1 MALISCVVPAY
12 NVEKFIGRCLTSLK
26 NQTFSDFE
34 VIIVDD
40 ASTDATALEV
50 DKVIYGDSRFVVVRH
65 EENCGLHLAR
75 KSGVAAA
82 KGDYLIF
89 VDGDDELVDNN
100 VLGNLAEEISLS
112 KKDILRFGLKVQA
125 DGGMDSASATGFERW
140 SNYIS
145 AEIDREELL
154 ANVFSASK
162 GFVCSWHMTHRVF
175 RTNLV
180 RKAFSR
186 MTSERLER
194 AEDAYEFFV
203 IADLSH
209 GETTVNV
216 PGYLYHMGIG
226 VTNTHVMSAAM
237 FEREAQQ
244 VCKCYQAIERYAQS
258 KSDANLFNLAFDVT
272 AKLLESLG
280 NSLSERVTDK
290 DVLDASAVFAQICGA
305 GNASAELWRFVRDRA
320 YSFIAKGILPQDG
333 DRLYLYEQAAQA
345 MHVTTTNAK
354 VLQRLNSVR
363 RTAQNHM
370 EQLRGALKKQEYA
383 AQDLRI
389 FVTTHK
395 RVDLPESPIFQP
407 VQVGGLLKNPGSRF
421 MDSFHDDEGDNI
433 SSQNPFYCEMTV
445 QYWAW
450 KNAMADYMG
459 FCHYRRYF
467 NFSETEYEE
476 NEYGEVMDSFIDA
489 TSIAK
494 YGLDS
499 QSARACIEGYDV
511 ITTRFQDLR
520 QMPGDF
526 ATPYEQYKTAPLLH
540 IEDIDLLVNIIAELQ
555 PEYLNDAR
563 AFFTGYESC
572 FCNMYIMRGQIF
584 SDYCTWVFP
593 ILEKYCNEA
602 HMEHYSKEA
611 LRTPGHL
618 AERLFN
624 IYYRHALRTNAGW
637 KTKQLQCV
645 HFEQPD
651 KTYDLQPIV
660 DVRQDALGK
669 KIVPVVF
676 ASDNNYVPMLSTTMF
691 SMLCNA
697 NPSNFYDIVVLE
709 RNIDGARRETI
720 QKMVSDFGNAS
731 VRFYNVSRMIRGY
744 DLSTNNEHISL
755 ETYYRFLVQ
764 EILSFYDK
772 VLYLDSDLIVRGDV
786 SELFDTELGTNLLAA
801 AHDLDYLGNLNMN
814 DGKRM
819 KYTVEELD
827 LVDPYEYFQAGVL
840 VLNTAQMRKLHT
852 VSEWMDIVSEAD
864 YIYDDQDILN
874 AECQGRVTYLPF
886 NWNVMH
892 DCGGRVAA
900 VFRFAPNDFFDAYN
914 ASRAN
919 PKIIHYAGWEKPWVN
934 TRCDYATEYWR
945 YARAM
950 PFYEELISRM
960 ISSAAPVEGVPSLP
974 AHEKVVSPDS
984 GLRKLVDPIA
994 PLGSARREVLK
1005 SLGRA
1010 ALGKK

>member
-12 NVEKFIGRCLTSLK
+12 NIEKYIGRCLNSIK
-26 NQTFSDFE
+26 NQTLNDFE
-34 VIIVDD
+34 VIVVDD
-40 ASTDATALEV
+40 ASTDATAQEI
-50 DKVIYGDSRFVVVRH
+50 DKVAYGDSRFVVVRH
-65 EENCGLHLAR
+65 EENRGLHLAR

-89 VDGDDELVDNN
+89 IDGDDELTDAN
-100 VLGNLAEEISLS
+100 VLENLVNELRLS
-112 KKDILRFGLKVQA
+112 QKDILRFGLKVQA
-125 DGGMDSASATGFERW
+125 DDGMDSSAATGFERW
-140 SNYIS
+140 SNFAC
-145 AEIDREELL
+145 AEVTREELL
-154 ANVFSASK
+154 ANVFSASNE
-162 GFVCSWHMTHRVF
+162 FVYPWHMTHRVF
-175 RTNLV
+175 QTKLV
-180 RKAFSR
+180 RNAFAC
-186 MTSERLER
+186 MTAERLER

-203 IADLSH
+203 VANLSQ
-209 GETTVNV
+209 GETTVSI

-226 VTNTHVMSAAM
+226 VTNVHTMSASV
-237 FEREAQQ
+237 FEKEAQQ
-244 VCKCYQAIERYAQS
+244 VYKCYTAIDAYAQTQ
-258 KSDANLFNLAFDVT
+258 SDATLSCLAADVT

-280 NSLSERVTDK
+280 NSLAERVADE
-290 DVLDASAVFAQICGA
+290 DVLSAANAFAKVCGV
-305 GNASAELWRFVRDRA
+305 GNASVELWRFVRDRA
-320 YSFIAKGILPQDG
+320 YHFVAKGILPQDN
-333 DRLYLYEQAAQA
+333 DRLYLYEQAVQS
-345 MHVTTTNAK
+345 MHVTTTSAE
-354 VLQRLNSVR
+354 VLQRLKPMR
-363 RTAQNHM
+363 QIAQSHM
-370 EQLRGALKKQEYA
+370 NQLCGMLKRQEYE

-395 RVDLPESPIFQP
+395 QVDLPESAVFQP
-407 VQVGGLLKNPGSRF
+407 VQVGDLLKNPATRF
-421 MDSFHDDEGDNI
+421 ADAFHDDEGDNI
-433 SSQNPFYCEMTV
+433 SAQNPLYCEMTV

-450 KNAMADYMG
+450 KHAMADYVG

-476 NEYGEVMDSFIDA
+476 NEFGEVMDSFIDA
-489 TSIAK
+489 NAIAK

-499 QSARACIEGYDV
+499 QSAHACIEGYDV
-511 ITTRFQDLR
+511 LTTKFHNLR
-520 QMPGDF
+520 HMPGSY
-526 ATPYEQYKTAPLLH
+526 ATPYEQYKVAPLLH
-540 IEDIDLLVNIIAELQ
+540 IEDIELLVSIIGEQQ
-555 PEYLNDAR
+555 PDYLEDAQ
-563 AFFTGYESC
+563 AFFTGHESC

-584 SDYCTWVFP
+584 ADYCAWVFP
-593 ILEKYCNEA
+593 LLEQYCQEA

-624 IYYRHALRTNAGW
+624 IYYKHALRTNAGW

-651 KTYDLQPIV
+651 VSFDLQPIV
-660 DVRQDALGK
+660 DVCPDAVGK
-669 KIVPVVF
+669 KVVPVVF

-691 SMLCNA
+691 SMLRNA

-709 RNIDGARRETI
+709 RNIDGARRDAIKE
-720 QKMVSDFGNAS
+720 MVASFGNAS

-744 DLSTNNEHISL
+744 NLSTNNEHISL

-786 SELFDTELGTNLLAA
+786 SELFDTELGDTLLAA
-801 AHDLDYLGNLNMN
+801 AHDVDYLGNLNMN

-819 KYTVEELD
+819 KYTVSD
-827 LVDPYEYFQAGVL
+827 LGLSDPYAYFQAGVL

-852 VSEWMDIVSEAD
+852 VTEWMDIVSEAD

-874 AECQGRVTYLPF
+874 VECQGRVTYLPF
-886 NWNVMH
+886 DWNVMH
-892 DCGGRVAA
+892 DCGGRVAS
-900 VFRFAPNDFFDAYN
+900 VFRFAPSASFDAYN

-934 TRCDYATEYWR
+934 TRCDFATEYWR

-950 PFYEELISRM
+950 PFYEELISQM
-960 ISSAAPVEGVPSLP
+960 ISSFVPAQDV
-974 AHEKVVSPDS
+974 AHMPIHDKVVSPDS

-994 PLGSARREVLK
+994 PFGTARREVLK

>member
-12 NVEKFIGRCLTSLK
+12 NVEKYIGRCLTSLK
-26 NQTFSDFE
+26 NQTFDDFE
-34 VIIVDD
+34 VIVVDD
-40 ASTDATALEV
+40 ASTDATAQEI
-50 DKVIYGDSRFVVVRH
+50 DKVIYGDNRFVVVRH
-65 EENCGLHLAR
+65 EENRNLHLAR
-75 KSGVAAA
+75 KSGVMAAQ
-82 KGDYLIF
+82 GEYIIF
-89 VDGDDELVDNN
+89 VDGDDELADETFERAVERMRKTPCDMLHFGVKVITDDDALPEEYLLHDDNK
-100 VLGNLAEEISLS
+100 LDAPRLEG
-112 KKDILRFGLKVQA
+112 KDIIHKIYDESQGFSVDWRVTQILY
-125 DGGMDSASATGFERW
+125 SARIVKEAFEEMPDL
-140 SNYIS
+140 N
-145 AEIDREELL
+145 LL
-154 ANVFSASK
+154 
-162 GFVCSWHMTHRVF
+162 
-175 RTNLV
+175 
-180 RKAFSR
+180 
-186 MTSERLER
+186 R
-194 AEDAYEFFV
+194 AEDSFESLVITSKASSMEFM
-203 IADLSH
+203 DEYL
-209 GETTVNV
+209 
-216 PGYLYHMGIG
+216 GYLYHFGCGIMGTTQI
-226 VTNTHVMSAAM
+226 NLLDFEKHCKQMAACL
-237 FEREAQQ
+237 AAG
-244 VCKCYQAIERYAQS
+244 KNYAQHYPQS
-258 KSDANLFNLAFDVT
+258 IPQACLDGFIYQNIVFIANEWRD
-272 AKLLESLG
+272 
-280 NSLSERVTDK
+280 RVAREDK
-290 DVLDASAVFAQICGA
+290 EVAAAILVRNFGKAQI
-305 GNASAELWRFVRDRA
+305 NTELWRLVRDRA
-320 YSFIAKGILPQDG
+320 YDFIAKGTLPEANDI
-333 DRLYLYEQAAQA
+333 LYLYYRVAQDTYTTTDDVTVLNHLHAMQRAAQD
-345 MHVTTTNAK
+345 
-354 VLQRLNSVR
+354 
-363 RTAQNHM
+363 HM
-370 EQLRGALKKQEYA
+370 DQLRSTRKKQEYK

-395 RVDLPESPIFQP
+395 RVDFPESPIFQP
-407 VQVGGLLKNPGSRF
+407 VQVGGLLKNPESRF

-433 SSQNPFYCEMTV
+433 SSKNPYYCEMTV

-520 QMPGDF
+520 HMPGDF
-526 ATPYEQYKTAPLLH
+526 TTPYEQYKAAPLLH

-563 AFFTGYESC
+563 AFFTGHESC

-584 SDYCTWVFP
+584 SDYCAWVFP

-618 AERLFN
+618 TERLFN

-720 QKMVSDFGNAS
+720 QKMVADFGNAS

-819 KYTVEELD
+819 KYTVEELG

-960 ISSAAPVEGVPSLP
+960 ISSAVPAEGVPSLP